1 MIVLVHIVS
10 RSAGDSEHQTMPANS
25 MPVSASSD
33 TAIAQASAS
42 ASKGGDSKCPLCSQ
56 DFSLW
61 SEVSRSE

>member
-10 RSAGDSEHQTMPANS
+10 RSAGDNEHQTMPANS

-33 TAIAQASAS
+33 TAIAQASA
-42 ASKGGDSKCPLCSQ
+42 AKGEDSKCPLCSQ